1 LALIEGCK
9 DRPIEF
15 VVDRIDPRFL
25 PRAVRSRGNDTVETK
40 SAANRIDGFMSKLR
54 TNSGGEQTSNGD
66 DKIWQDHVQCED
78 VAAICEHC
86 PEFVAR
92 WLEGMEEQSEE
103 FLARVYKAELFFLA
117 LCESL
122 LAQSPRTGCQLWR
135 AIRGDLVANYTGT
148 AKVDE
153 MLHILFRVPDSDEVA
168 KLRLEMLDLSNCNTD
183 KALFDLILAANR
195 NGRADW
201 VTQIIERDRE
211 TGLIWKQRRAE
222 MLASFAIGNA
232 LPVPEAWPEGQ
243 LRSVTQH
250 LVHDCSLRRWREA
263 CNRHWWD
270 VFVESSSQEEA
281 YGAWILFLESADRR
295 ADIQIAMDE
304 RFYEDPSEL
313 AS

>member
-1 LALIEGCK
+1 
-9 DRPIEF
+9 
-15 VVDRIDPRFL
+15 
-25 PRAVRSRGNDTVETK
+25 
-40 SAANRIDGFMSKLR
+40 M
-54 TNSGGEQTSNGD
+54 
-66 DKIWQDHVQCED
+66 
-78 VAAICEHC
+78 
-86 PEFVAR
+86 
-92 WLEGMEEQSEE
+92 
-103 FLARVYKAELFFLA
+103 
-117 LCESL
+117 
-122 LAQSPRTGCQLWR
+122 
-135 AIRGDLVANYTGT
+135 ANYTGT

-153 MLHILFRVPDSDEVA
+153 MLHILFRVPYSDEVA

-183 KALFDLILAANR
+183 KAIFDLILAANR

-313 AS
+313 AKIKRCHVRLNRDSLDRAMKKQEEKMEKTFLGEKIVEGVRPMATRVRGGLRCLAKRGRMLAKPKGLDVKRPDPFDS